1 VGSSPTPVPI
11 PQPGTVLGVEGASV
25 RVRLAGGG
33 EVLATFDGVPPY
45 PGAAVVVTAGPA
57 GWHAA
62 AAPNRAPM
70 RRGPDGPYLVDG
82 SE

>member
-1 VGSSPTPVPI
+1 MALAAPKQLYGM
-11 PQPGTVLGVEGASV
+11 VLGVEGASV
-25 RVRLAGGG
+25 RVRLADGT
-33 EVLATFDGVPPY
+33 EVLADVDGAPPY

-57 GWHAA
+57 RVRAA
-62 AAPNRAPM
+62 AAPGRPPM